1 MLAKLPPPHQLACGY
16 GECACVCVRLNFAF
30 ANLTSRQYRRFPC
43 ACFLYCCCCC
53 FHSRYHPEGEDLCGI
68 LTKSVDA
75 VTLVPTNIL
84 KQHHFHS
91 ILLNFLL
98 PQRKNRTQIDEI
110 NPKELSYSDSISSQS
125 WEIEMNG
132 TVPFF
137 SLSLMILH
145 IQNVMKFRFIL
156 SKFNQI
162 RNVLHEMYNNST
174 HITQRYENIS
184 QISHYWS

>member
-1 MLAKLPPPHQLACGY
+1 MTHKLNVGKAATTPSTGLWIRWVCV
-16 GECACVCVRLNFAF
+16 CVCVRLNFAF

-53 FHSRYHPEGEDLCGI
+53 FHSRYHPEGEDFCGI

-137 SLSLMILH
+137 SLSLSH
-145 IQNVMKFRFIL
+145 D
-156 SKFNQI
+156 
-162 RNVLHEMYNNST
+162 ST
-174 HITQRYENIS
+174 YPECNEIS
-184 QISHYWS
+184 IHSIKI